1 MNAGA
6 PSLERLWLVPLLRSI
21 ALGGL
26 LGGAAVIAARLGP
39 ELPLLRELARVS
51 GTGARVVEGL
61 NARVGPVWIP
71 MLLVGSRVGWL
82 AGHALRTRHGHGRP
96 AAPVRSELGQLAPLF
111 AALGLCGTVWG
122 LSAAFDALGSG
133 EFLSRLPVL
142 LGGLGAAMF
151 STLLGLGLQIA
162 TLLIAAFNPAWS
174 RAVVDARGGS
184 VSFSLDTRELGAGE
198 AGLKALVLAVEA
210 RQPEALRVEFAFG
223 MSEEWRARI
232 HDTLWRSLD
241 SAIPI
246 REISS

>member
-1 MNAGA
+1 MSAGT

-39 ELPLLRELARVS
+39 ELPLLRELTRVS
-51 GTGARVVEGL
+51 GAGARLAEGL
-61 NARVGPVWIP
+61 NASVGPVWIP
-71 MLLVGSRVGWL
+71 MLLVGLRVGWL
-82 AGHALRTRHGHGRP
+82 AGRALRTRHGHGRP
-96 AAPVRSELGQLAPLF
+96 VAPVRPELGQLAPLF

-122 LSAAFDALGSG
+122 LSAAFDALGGG

-142 LGGLGAAMF
+142 LGGLGAAMS

-174 RAVVDARGGS
+174 LAVVDTRGGS
-184 VSFSLDTRELGAGE
+184 ISFSLDTRALGAGE
-198 AGLKALVLAVEA
+198 AGLKAMVLAVEA
-210 RQPEALRVEFAFG
+210 RQPEALRVELASG
-223 MSEEWRARI
+223 VAEEWRVRI

-246 REISS
+246 REISG